1 MQHQDYRSVALVT
14 TRKLTTFS
22 AILSFIRFFLKSL
35 PKIMTDTSNAA
46 GPGIHYL
53 QSHIRL
59 DVASKSLD
67 QNVFVCVVIESKT
80 YHIYKLVF

>member
-1 MQHQDYRSVALVT
+1 
-14 TRKLTTFS
+14 
-22 AILSFIRFFLKSL
+22 
-35 PKIMTDTSNAA
+35 MTDTSNAA

-80 YHIYKLVF
+80 YHIYKLVC